1 MTSMLCLI
9 SCFVKN
15 DDLIKLNETF
25 ALMNFGHVL
34 NVEYSDEK
42 RYLMKLFFLLALLV
56 GCAHVDT
63 EVDNSRAL
71 DPIERAT
78 NRSPRGL

>member
-1 MTSMLCLI
+1 
-9 SCFVKN
+9 
-15 DDLIKLNETF
+15 
-25 ALMNFGHVL
+25 
-34 NVEYSDEK
+34 
-42 RYLMKLFFLLALLV
+42 MKLFFLLALLV

-63 EVDNSRAL
+63 EIDNSRAL